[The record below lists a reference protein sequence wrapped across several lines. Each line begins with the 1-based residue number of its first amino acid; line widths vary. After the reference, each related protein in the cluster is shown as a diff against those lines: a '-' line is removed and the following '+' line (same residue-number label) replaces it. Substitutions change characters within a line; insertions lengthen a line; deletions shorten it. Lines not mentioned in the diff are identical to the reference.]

1 MATDPVQQ
9 IRELEHD
16 TPLATNLN
24 ATLAR
29 LAALPPSTEAPYL
42 TVSLDWRPE
51 GSAPGRFEAPEPKRS
66 ERRAPGEEDGAPR
79 RPAWQEL
86 RRDLDETVNS
96 YGPRGAAFESLTTDM
111 ERLTTYLNEEL
122 DPVATGVVV
131 IACHHQGSSSRF
143 RSTSQSTRG
152 SLSGPSRCCASSP
165 VPRMTIRPTPSSPPI
180 NGTPSSG

>member
-1 MATDPVQQ
+1 MSVVIWPAPDGGAGPRRRKHPSEGASMATDPVQQ

-16 TPLATNLN
+16 TPLAMDLT

-29 LAALPPSTEAPYL
+29 LAELPPSTKAPYL

-86 RRDLDETVNS
+86 RRDLDETVN
-96 YGPRGAAFESLTTDM
+96 
-111 ERLTTYLNEEL
+111 
-122 DPVATGVVV
+122 
-131 IACHHQGSSSRF
+131 
-143 RSTSQSTRG
+143 
-152 SLSGPSRCCASSP
+152 
-165 VPRMTIRPTPSSPPI
+165 
-180 NGTPSSG
+180 